1 MTTQPKAS
9 SLIKPLTQEQI
20 EKVIQLLD
28 EWMADE
34 SGYDEE
40 TLPELQVAID
50 RQRDLVSAQRLFDE
64 SPTPTRKSIS
74 GLIAKLH

>member
-9 SLIKPLTQEQI
+9 SLIKPLTPEQI

-40 TLPELQVAID
+40 TLPELKVAID
-50 RQRDLVSAQRLFDE
+50 RERDLISARRLFDE
-64 SPTPTRKSIS
+64 
-74 GLIAKLH
+74 